1 MSAMRVQ
8 VIIKCSNG
16 KSGGWLEPALLDKP
30 TLTRAANAAAV
41 LEASVVKAGDLS
53 FDEGAE
59 IKLLCDG
66 AEVFS
71 GRVFTKSRTR
81 PEIINIRA
89 YDELRYLQ
97 NRDCCSFT
105 NATPGNMLRQI
116 AGVLD
121 LPLGDVADCGYRFT
135 AKVYDNRRYID
146 MLADVLSDVLR
157 AKSKHY
163 FVLAE
168 KGKLC
173 LRDCREMMVDCVMA
187 LPNFSGYSYLTT
199 LDEGY
204 ANRVKVIYEDKRKGL
219 RREYP
224 AENRTDIKRFGV
236 LQYVSKNASA
246 NRQTRALADS
256 LLKEMNRRGE
266 RLSVRGAPG
275 DLRVRGG
282 AMVRVNLNL
291 GDRIVNDWALVQ
303 SARHTFLGGH
313 CLMDLDLE
321 LI

>member
-1 MSAMRVQ
+1 MRVQ
-8 VIIKCSNG
+8 VIIKCPS
-16 KSGGWLEPALLDKP
+16 GWLEPALLDCP
-30 TLTRAANAAAV
+30 RLTRTANAAAV

-53 FDEGAE
+53 FDEGAPV
-59 IKLLCDG
+59 KLLCDG

-97 NRDCCSFT
+97 NRDCCSFVS
-105 NATPGNMLRQI
+105 ATPGNMLRQI
-116 AGVLD
+116 AGMLD

-135 AKVYDNRRYID
+135 AKVYDNRRYLD

-173 LRDCREMMVDCVMA
+173 LRDCRAMMVDVVMA
-187 LPNFSGYSYLTT
+187 LPNFCGYSYLTT
-199 LDEGY
+199 LDDGY

-224 AENRTDIKRFGV
+224 AENRADIKRFGV

-246 NRQTRALADS
+246 NRQTKAAADQ
-256 LLKEMNRRGE
+256 LLQELNRRGE
-266 RLSVRGAPG
+266 QLSVRGALG
-275 DLRVRGG
+275 DVRVRGG
-282 AMVRVNLNL
+282 SMVRVNLNL
-291 GDRIVNDWALVQ
+291 GDRIVNDWALVK
-303 SARHTFLGGH
+303 SAVHTFCSGQ
-313 CLMDLDLE
+313 CLMDLELE
-321 LI
+321 LV